1 LKKLRSFIKKNLSC
15 AVAITN
21 HHSRSDKRVATQ
33 QVKQGFLKS
42 LAVALPVSLVLFSA
56 SSNVQAKAKPLKTP
70 VSNYPLQCDETFSCP
85 NSIRLRVGFWVEVF
99 SRWDTN
105 TAVFHDKEHP
115 SRVFATLNRKD
126 GCRNSRRDK
135 VIDKER
141 KALKAKLETLA
152 SRLDKGRS
160 LSKSQLELKALF
172 VGEGSKEIR
181 AASNRIRCQ
190 SGNSDRMRE
199 ALAQFQHYRPTILD
213 ALESENLT
221 PELQYLPF
229 VESAF
234 NPQALSHVGAAGL
247 WQIMP
252 ATGRRLGLMVDDRV
266 DQRYDPRD
274 ATYAAAAYFRDS
286 VDKLSS
292 AAFNKGSAVNSKD
305 LNPFVITSYNY
316 GVRGMERAIA
326 QVGLDY
332 ERLLAEYK
340 SPSFQTAVKNFY
352 ASFLAARHVAKNVD
366 TFFGTVAP
374 AKSQRIHSF
383 NTVKLKRNTS
393 AKRLSK
399 SLGIKVDVL
408 KELNPAL
415 RRVIWEH
422 KALIPKD
429 YQMRVSYKENGW
441 QSALTAMNSLPH
453 EIEHTGYKWHRVKS
467 GQTACKIAESNGVSC
482 RALFKLNKLDKK
494 GTIYV
499 GKKIKVPTKTGGISI
514 AKSKGGASQVFYEH
528 SVGSLGASIS
538 SEYKVKRGDTACSIA
553 DKHKMSCSEFL
564 AINGLQR
571 DSIIVSGHKL
581 RVVTSHQWHKV
592 SRGEGACKIAEKYGV
607 GCSKL
612 LKANGLNKKSVLHIG
627 KRLRI
632 PTAG

>member
-1 LKKLRSFIKKNLSC
+1 MPIALTFLVVSPS
-15 AVAITN
+15 V
-21 HHSRSDKRVATQ
+21 
-33 QVKQGFLKS
+33 QGKAKALKS
-42 LAVALPVSLVLFSA
+42 PVG
-56 SSNVQAKAKPLKTP
+56 
-70 VSNYPLQCDETFSCP
+70 NYTLQCDETFSCP
-85 NSIRLRVGFWVEVF
+85 QSIETRVNFWIEVF

-105 TAVFHDKEHP
+105 TAIFHDKENP
-115 SRVFATLNRKD
+115 GRVYATLKRKE
-126 GCRNSRRDK
+126 GCRNSRRDG
-135 VIDKER
+135 VIDRER
-141 KALKAKLETLA
+141 KSLKKKLEALA
-152 SRLDKGRS
+152 NRLDKNAS
-160 LSKSQLELKALF
+160 LSKSQTALNTLF
-172 VGEGSKEIR
+172 VGESTAEIR
-181 AASNRIRCQ
+181 AAANRVRCQ
-190 SGNSDRMRE
+190 SGNKDRMRE

-213 ALESENLT
+213 ALESQNLT

-234 NPQALSHVGAAGL
+234 NPNALSHVGAAGL

-252 ATGRRLGLMVDDRV
+252 ATGRTLGLVVDDRI

-292 AAFNKGSAVNSKD
+292 AAFNNGSSVSAKD

-352 ASFLAARHVAKNVD
+352 ASFLAARHVAKNVES
-366 TFFGTVAP
+366 FFGTVDP

-383 NTVKLKRNTS
+383 NTVELARNTS

-399 SLGIKVDVL
+399 SLGIKLDAL

-415 RRVIWEH
+415 RNVVWKH
-422 KALIPKD
+422 KALIPKG
-429 YQMRVSYKENGW
+429 YKMRVTYRESGW
-441 QSALTAMNSLPH
+441 QTALSEMDKLPQ
-453 EIEHTGYKWHRVKS
+453 EIERSGYKWHRVKS

-482 RALFKLNKLDKK
+482 RSLFKLNKLDKK

-499 GKKIKVPTKTGGISI
+499 GKRIKVPTKTGGISI
-514 AKSKGGASQVFYEH
+514 AENANSANPSVYEQ
-528 SVGSLGASIS
+528 SSTTPVAQSLSSNIS
-538 SEYKVKRGDTACSIA
+538 SQYRVKRGDTACSIA
-553 DKHKMSCSEFL
+553 NKFKMSCDELL
-564 AINGLQR
+564 AINGLNR
-571 DSIIVSGHKL
+571 ESVIVTGHKM
-581 RVVTSHQWHKV
+581 RVLTSHQWHKV
-592 SRGEGACKIAEKYGV
+592 TQGEGACQIAEKYQV
-607 GCSKL
+607 GCSRL
-612 LKANGLNKKSVLHIG
+612 LQMNGLSKKSIIRIG
-627 KRLRI
+627 QRLRI